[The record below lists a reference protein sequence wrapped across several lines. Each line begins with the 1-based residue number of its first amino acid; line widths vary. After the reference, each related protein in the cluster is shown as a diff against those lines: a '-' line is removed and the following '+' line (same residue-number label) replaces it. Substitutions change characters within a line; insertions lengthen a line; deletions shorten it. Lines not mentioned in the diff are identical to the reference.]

1 MLPLSH
7 RQHSLVNYSNGC
19 VGTTETWSNRLK
31 ISKLLLALTL
41 SALVAACSDDEQLEK
56 KILFESYTMEQL
68 EAFVEAGE
76 SEKVIE
82 AITFYREEATATD
95 EHYLL
100 LATIYLGSG
109 DGIAAEET
117 LYKLRN
123 RDFPEEKTALP
134 LAQSLVMQGKHQD
147 AEKALKGVA
156 LTGDDL
162 FKSFILRGD
171 IMLALGNIARAESF
185 YQAAIDTD
193 PDNFLAYAAMALF
206 QVQQGD
212 FRQAQVFID
221 QAETLEADGFL
232 LHYSK
237 GMVARY
243 SGQLDDAKN
252 HFVKAVEANS
262 ADTLSRLELVG
273 LYLAADELELAQ
285 LQLDAIYAITPINP
299 MANYYTALI
308 LVSESRFDEAEGLLL
323 RTGDFTREYPLAAQ
337 VYGLTT
343 YELEKYSTAI
353 PYLSRALAFFPND
366 VSTRLA
372 LADSLARR
380 GEAKRSLQ
388 VLQPLIAAEDN
399 ITALVHATA
408 AAAGVGDV
416 RSARRFIERAL
427 ELAEQGGLND
437 PALMNALVRK
447 AAFARFLDDDLD
459 GATAL
464 LDAMYAE
471 DEEDVESLTNKAN
484 MFLASGDLGQAQTAL
499 NQLLSFDPENT
510 VAANLKGAILHR
522 QRRFDEAIEAYT
534 EAIAKVPEYQSAIKN
549 RAFAYIQKEDYE
561 KARADLQILIDLSV
575 EEPQVQA
582 MYGRSLIETGDPEGA
597 LPFLA
602 RAVDGLPNSSIV
614 RADRAEALAMLG
626 YYSRALDS
634 AAEARDLGAFD
645 QDFVT
650 YIDEKI
656 EEWDLALSDQNKLA
670 EEERTRRAEEFE
682 KQRAAE
688 LEKQEAIKEQSR
700 DILDAEEDQSELMAE
715 LERIA
720 EDNRRLREEERQKA
734 LEVDATPEPQISA
747 EQAAREAREL
757 KIRTTRNQLFGLWLA
772 GELGLDKEAAVAYAE
787 SVIKA
792 DESEPGDTDIIRK
805 AITDLEAAGKT
816 MTIQAIEQAIAEKA
830 VEAQT
835 AHADDQPESQ

>member
-1 MLPLSH
+1 M
-7 RQHSLVNYSNGC
+7 R
-19 VGTTETWSNRLK
+19 TLK
-31 ISKLLLALTL
+31 LFSVFILTV
-41 SALVAACSDDEQLEK
+41 ALVACSDDDQSEKRAILEA
-56 KILFESYTMEQL
+56 YTMEQL

-76 SEKVIE
+76 AEKAIE
-82 AITFYREEATATD
+82 AITFYREEGTATD
-95 EHYLL
+95 EHFLL

-109 DGIAAEET
+109 DGIGAEET
-117 LYKLRN
+117 IYKLRN

-134 LAQSLVMQGKHQD
+134 LAQALVMQGKHHE

-156 LTGDDL
+156 LTGEDL
-162 FKSFILRGD
+162 FESFILRGD
-171 IMLALGNIARAESF
+171 IMLALGDSARAESF

-243 SGQLDDAKN
+243 SGQLEDAKT
-252 HFVKAVEANS
+252 HFVNAVEANDV
-262 ADTLSRLELVG
+262 DTLSRLELVG

-285 LQLDAIYAITPINP
+285 LQLDAVYAITPINP

-308 LVSESRFDEAEGLLL
+308 LVSESRFDEAEDLLL
-323 RTGDFTREYPLAAQ
+323 RTGDFTRQYPLAAQ

-353 PYLSRALAFFPND
+353 PYLSRALSFFPND

-380 GEAKRSLQ
+380 GESKRSLQ

-399 ITALVHATA
+399 VTALVHATA

-416 RSARRFIERAL
+416 GSARRYIERAL
-427 ELAEQGGLND
+427 KLAEQGGIDD
-437 PALMNALVRK
+437 PVLMNALMRK

-464 LDAMYAE
+464 LDAMYAK
-471 DEEDVESLTNKAN
+471 DSEDVESLTNKAN
-484 MFLASGDLGQAQTAL
+484 MFLASGDLEQAQTAL
-499 NQLLSFDPENT
+499 NQLLSFDPEST
-510 VAANLKGAILHR
+510 VASNLKGAILHR

-534 EAIAKVPEYQSAIKN
+534 EAISKVPEYQSALKN
-549 RAFAYIQKEDYE
+549 RAFAYIQKEDYD
-561 KARADLQILIDLSV
+561 KAKADLQILIDLSV

-582 MYGRSLIETGDPEGA
+582 MYARSLIETGDPEGA

-626 YYSRALDS
+626 YYSRALAS
-634 AAEARDLGAFD
+634 AAEARDLAAYN

-650 YIDEKI
+650 YIDQKV
-656 EEWDLALSDQNKLA
+656 EEWNQALTDQSKLA
-670 EEERTRRAEEFE
+670 EEERIRRAEEFE

-700 DILDAEEDQSELMAE
+700 DVLDAEEDQSELMAE

-720 EDNRRLREEERQKA
+720 EDNRRLREEERQQE
-734 LEVDATPEPQISA
+734 LEFKETLAPQISE
-747 EQAAREAREL
+747 EQAAQEARALE
-757 KIRTTRNQLFGLWLA
+757 IRTTRNQLFGLWLA
-772 GELGLDKEAAVAYAE
+772 AELGLEKEAAIAYAD
-787 SVIKA
+787 SVVKA

-816 MTIQAIEQAIAEKA
+816 MTIQAIEQAIAEKM
-830 VEAQT
+830 VEAQSKRVE
-835 AHADDQPESQ
+835 DQSTSQQ